1 VTDELVHCEV
11 DRAVAT
17 VTLDSPHNRNALSNK
32 LMTDLEGH
40 LAAVRADAGV
50 RAVVLTHTGGTF
62 CAGVD
67 LKEASQGAP
76 AGGTGR
82 MLALMRSL
90 VAMPKPVVGRIDGHV
105 RAGGLGL
112 IGGCDIVLAGPAS
125 TFAFTE
131 ARLGLAPAVISMTTL
146 SRLNERAAGR
156 YFLTGEKF
164 DAAEA
169 AQIGLI
175 SLAAQDVAAETE
187 AVLAELRLCSPQG
200 LAESKA
206 LTTRQLLSTMDSDGE
221 RVQEQSA
228 RLFASAE
235 AAEGMSAFLQRRPPR
250 WAAEAG

>member
-1 VTDELVHCEV
+1 VTDELVHCEI

-17 VTLDSPHNRNALSNK
+17 VTLDSPHNRNALSSR

-40 LAAVRADAGV
+40 LATAQADAGV

-76 AGGTGR
+76 GGGTGR

-131 ARLGLAPAVISMTTL
+131 SRLGLAPAVISLTTI

-164 DAAEA
+164 GTAEA
-169 AQIGLI
+169 ARIGLI
-175 SLAAQDVAAETE
+175 SVAAEDVEAETQ
-187 AVLAELRLCSPQG
+187 AVLEQLRLCSPQG
-200 LAESKA
+200 LAESKTI
-206 LTTRQLLSTMDSDGE
+206 TTRQLLSTMDSDGD
-221 RVQEQSA
+221 RVQEQSS

-235 AAEGMSAFLQRRPPR
+235 AAEGMQAFLQRRPPR